1 MKKVLVFLAMGLA
14 LAMAANDTA
23 TAGNSTA
30 EEEKPALPKSSAE
43 PQSPSAMAA
52 PEETANSALLNGGN
66 AAVATHGLPTKVQG
80 DLTATG
86 KVTARSIKLEPV
98 DKSAPAVVA
107 DVANAKSVS
116 AKDVSATV
124 SSSNKALT
132 KRLTSKTQEI
142 SVEGK
147 LKYVGGTAAGFLQLV
162 QNDERQ
168 WQLVSEENFMG
179 ANVGEVPKGWSHGVV
194 TDACGKML
202 GGHCSVKGSPL
213 ADVKKTFSSLPP

>member
-1 MKKVLVFLAMGLA
+1 MG
-14 LAMAANDTA
+14 
-23 TAGNSTA
+23 
-30 EEEKPALPKSSAE
+30 
-43 PQSPSAMAA
+43 
-52 PEETANSALLNGGN
+52 EETANSALLNGGN

-86 KVTARSIKLEPV
+86 KVTARSIKLESV

-132 KRLTSKTQEI
+132 NRLTSKTQEI

-147 LKYVGGTAAGFLQLV
+147 ISVKDKRKYVGGTAAGFLQLV
-162 QNDERQ
+162 Q
-168 WQLVSEENFMG
+168 
-179 ANVGEVPKGWSHGVV
+179 
-194 TDACGKML
+194 
-202 GGHCSVKGSPL
+202 
-213 ADVKKTFSSLPP
+213 

>member
-98 DKSAPAVVA
+98 D
-107 DVANAKSVS
+107 NAKSVS

-142 SVEGK
+142 SVEGKISVKGK

-194 TDACGKML
+194 TDACGK
-202 GGHCSVKGSPL
+202 
-213 ADVKKTFSSLPP
+213 